1 MLQIK
6 VTTNHNIELFIF
18 LSEYYFPP
26 VGGLCPVFSGLIYCA
41 MEKSGNGERN
51 TRKRKLGH

>member
-6 VTTNHNIELFIF
+6 VTTKHNIELFIF

-51 TRKRKLGH
+51 TRNLGR